1 MFEYTDMRNRVV
13 PRNFRPFVR
22 MEVFFMQKYERY
34 VRQAAHIVAESAIQS
49 AIQSACGNGE
59 SMKINADA

>member
-34 VRQAAHIVAESAIQS
+34 VRQAAHIMAES